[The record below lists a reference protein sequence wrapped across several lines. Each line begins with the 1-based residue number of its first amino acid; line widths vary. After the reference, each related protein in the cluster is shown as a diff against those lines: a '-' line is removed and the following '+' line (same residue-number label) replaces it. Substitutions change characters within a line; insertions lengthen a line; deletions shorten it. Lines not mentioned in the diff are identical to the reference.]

1 MTFAGY
7 PIRGQ
12 VFEADLSGIGPKLWL
27 VVSPNVRNRN
37 LEDVL
42 TVRLTTTPK
51 KPRPSIIELD
61 PRADAPF
68 VGRVICDDIGPLYKD
83 ELGQPRGALSLATM
97 ARVDR
102 GLIAALGIDLAR
114 LRSGRQ
120 A

>member
-1 MTFAGY
+1 V
-7 PIRGQ
+7 RGQ
-12 VFEADLSGIGPKLWL
+12 VFEADVSGIGRKLWV
-27 VVSPNVRNRN
+27 VVSPSVRNRN
-37 LEDVL
+37 LDDVL

-83 ELGQPRGALSLATM
+83 ELDPARGALSPVTM

-102 GLIAALGIDLAR
+102 GLVAALGIDLRR
-114 LRSGRQ
+114 LL
-120 A
+120 AAPPH